1 MLSSPPR
8 SFARATSVALV
19 IIIFAK
25 FIEGA
30 WLTFIIVPGLIVLFQ
45 GIKRHYQRTAREVDQ
60 PVQLNTEDLQPPI
73 VIIPIECWNRV
84 AERAVRFG
92 LQISDNVT
100 AIHVRTERGDDQR
113 LRKFWAENVEEPART
128 AKSAVPRLETL
139 YSPYRQIYQ
148 PILDFVNKTK
158 RKNPDRTIA
167 VVIPELVE
175 SNWYEYWLHIQHGA
189 GLKALLYLKGEQR
202 VVVINTP
209 WYLHEE

>member
-1 MLSSPPR
+1 MALN
-8 SFARATSVALV
+8 ALGAIATSVALV

-92 LQISDNVT
+92 LQISDDVT
-100 AIHVRTERGDDQR
+100 AIHVRTEKGDDQR
-113 LRKFWAENVEEPART
+113 LRKLWAENVEEPART
-128 AKSAVPRLETL
+128 AKSAVPSLETL

-175 SNWYEYWLHIQHGA
+175 SNWYEYLLHIQHGA
-189 GLKALLYLKGEQR
+189 GLKALLYLKGEQS